1 LPSVF
6 SQTVAGYTSDG
17 GTKWDGLVPAKFT
30 KAHPGPAPADKTDK
44 TIKVPS
50 NGWSNEGLKL
60 FNDVCRSIIED
71 RAACPNFDED
81 YMEWAKTM
89 QQAAAG
95 SKRKRR
101 EVVAVYN
108 ELGLFRG
115 NG

>member
-1 LPSVF
+1 LPSLF
-6 SQTVAGYTSDG
+6 SQTVAGYTSDS

-30 KAHPGPAPADKTDK
+30 KAHPGPAPADR

-50 NGWSNEGLKL
+50 NGWSNEGLTL
-60 FNDVCRSIIED
+60 FNDVCSSIIED
-71 RAACPNFDED
+71 WAACPNFDED

-89 QQAAAG
+89 QQVEAG

-108 ELGLFRG
+108 ELGLFCG
-115 NG
+115 ND